1 MGRKHK
7 PEEHVN
13 HERWLVSYADF
24 ITLLFA
30 FFVVMYS
37 LSELDKRKMVKVAD
51 SIKFA
56 FGQTGDNKSPFMYV
70 HEDGGPSVMSER
82 DAENDNTSLLS
93 AEEEEELQGLIDRIK
108 KVLSPLS
115 RNNALPEGV
124 ELELT
129 TKGILIRLLQVN
141 FFDPGGAMLRPETL
155 PILDA
160 IGSRLAM
167 TGRYVTVQGHTDN
180 TFLGYGGKY
189 PSNWDLAAM
198 RSVSVGRYFHE
209 ATEVPPE
216 RLTVST
222 LGEHHPIASND
233 TLAGRVRNRRIDIL
247 IEAFRTKVKSKRQTA
262 PEPAAPATSPPAEAA
277 PAAPAG
283 DSAKPAE

>member
-37 LSELDKRKMVKVAD
+37 ISELDKRKMVKVAD
-51 SIKFA
+51 AVKFA
-56 FGQTGDNKSPFMYV
+56 FGQTGEDKSPFMYV

-93 AEEEEELQGLIDRIK
+93 NEEEEELQGLIDRIK

-160 IGSRLAM
+160 IGGRLAL

-180 TFLGYGGKY
+180 TFLGYGGKF

-233 TLAGRVRNRRIDIL
+233 TPEGRVRNRRIDIL
-247 IEAFRTKVKSKRQTA
+247 IEAYRTKIRNKPKQPAAAET
-262 PEPAAPATSPPAEAA
+262 AAPATEAVPTASPPA
-277 PAAPAG
+277 
-283 DSAKPAE
+283 AE

>member
-37 LSELDKRKMVKVAD
+37 ISELDKRKMVKVAD
-51 SIKFA
+51 AVKFA
-56 FGQTGDNKSPFMYV
+56 FGQTGEDKSPFMYV

-93 AEEEEELQGLIDRIK
+93 NEEEEELQGLIDRIK

-160 IGSRLAM
+160 IGGRLAL

-180 TFLGYGGKY
+180 TFLGYGGKF

-233 TLAGRVRNRRIDIL
+233 TQEGRVRNRRIDIL
-247 IEAFRTKVKSKRQTA
+247 IEAYRTKIRNKPK
-262 PEPAAPATSPPAEAA
+262 EPAAAETAAPATEAA
-277 PAAPAG
+277 PAPSPPA
-283 DSAKPAE
+283 AE